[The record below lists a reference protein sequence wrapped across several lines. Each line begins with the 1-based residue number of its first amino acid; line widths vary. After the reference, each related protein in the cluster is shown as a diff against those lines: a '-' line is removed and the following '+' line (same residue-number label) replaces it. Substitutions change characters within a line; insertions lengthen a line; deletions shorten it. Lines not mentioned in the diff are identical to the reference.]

1 MIGVDGRIQTR
12 NFEGQDGKRVYITEV
27 MAESIQFLETKGSSG
42 QSGQGSTMANSSNNN
57 QNFQRQTQEQSAPK
71 SNNPFEREGE
81 PVDLS
86 DDDLPF

>member
-1 MIGVDGRIQTR
+1 
-12 NFEGQDGKRVYITEV
+12 
-27 MAESIQFLETKGSSG
+27 
-42 QSGQGSTMANSSNNN
+42 MANSSNNN